1 MLNGAKTAKRRGQ
14 IQRLNAEL
22 NRPGLISHHINIAIR
37 GPKSIRIVVMQHI
50 LFLPFQ
56 IFIGFK
62 VFSYLTMAKIT
73 ITIKNTIKMIK
84 RIFRIPQP
92 AAPAP
97 LKPNIPEK
105 IISTTAMIAKIQKM
119 LMLYSFSVAMYKINT
134 DYFKYGKDDNY
145 C

>member
-73 ITIKNTIKMIK
+73 ITIKNTIKMIN

-92 AAPAP
+92 VAPAP

>member
-1 MLNGAKTAKRRGQ
+1 
-14 IQRLNAEL
+14 
-22 NRPGLISHHINIAIR
+22 
-37 GPKSIRIVVMQHI
+37 
-50 LFLPFQ
+50 
-56 IFIGFK
+56 
-62 VFSYLTMAKIT
+62 MAKIT
-73 ITIKNTIKMIK
+73 MTIKNTIKMIK